1 MRRRLV
7 TVIVTAV
14 VVAILLVGLPLG
26 WFGLVLVRENEVAN
40 LNLRSSTLTRAVDRR
55 LDEGRPL
62 DERMLAP
69 WVGGT
74 NGVAPARISV
84 RMPDGEEIRT
94 GPDPGEGVLTAVET
108 STHGVAVRLETSSA
122 TVWQRQAR
130 VLALVGAASLV
141 ALGTGVWMAL
151 RSSRRLSAP
160 LIYLAAS
167 AEQVG
172 SGQVRPRMAP
182 TGVEEIDLVL
192 AELVRTSDRM
202 AGRLAAERQ
211 FGADASHQLRTP
223 LTALMMRLEEI
234 ELLADSE
241 EVRAEAHACLE
252 QVERMVGVV
261 DDLLATSRQ
270 TGGGT
275 TEAVHLAEV
284 FDHAREEWQR
294 SFDAAGRPLEI
305 EDPGETLVL
314 ATPGA
319 LGQVLATI
327 LENSLKYGDGTT
339 RVRSR
344 RGSNDKGVFVDVSDE
359 GPGVD
364 DEIAADIFTKHV
376 SGGGST
382 GLGLAL
388 AKDLVKADGGRLEL
402 SQRHPAVFSVY
413 LAAVPAKLAPDAV
426 LPEGAMVTVGR
437 RHRRR

>member
-1 MRRRLV
+1 MV
-7 TVIVTAV
+7 TMIVAAV
-14 VVAILLVGLPLG
+14 VVAVLLVGIPLG
-26 WFGLVLVRENEVAN
+26 LSGMALVRENEVAN
-40 LNLRSSTLTRAVDRR
+40 LNLRSSTLARAIDRR
-55 LDEGRPL
+55 IDEGRTL
-62 DERMLAP
+62 NERMLTP
-69 WVGGT
+69 WVGGDA
-74 NGVAPARISV
+74 VAEARISV
-84 RMPDGEEIRT
+84 ALPDGAQWHA
-94 GPDPGEGVLTAVET
+94 GPDLGDSTFRAVET
-108 STHGVAVRLETSSA
+108 SSHGAIIVFEASRAVML
-122 TVWQRQAR
+122 QRQAA
-130 VLALVGAASLV
+130 VLLLVGAASLV
-141 ALGTGVWMAL
+141 ALGVGVAMAL

-234 ELLADSE
+234 ELLSDSE
-241 EVRAEAHACLE
+241 EVRTEARACLE

-270 TGGGT
+270 SGGGT
-275 TEAVHLAEV
+275 TEALHLDEI
-284 FDHAREEWQR
+284 FEHAREEWERAFASAQ
-294 SFDAAGRPLEI
+294 RPLEI
-305 EDPGETLVL
+305 EDPGDLMVL

-319 LGQVLATI
+319 LGQVIATI
-327 LENSLKYGDGTT
+327 LENSLKYGAGTT
-339 RVRSR
+339 RVSARRS
-344 RGSNDKGVFVDVSDE
+344 SKDKGVFIDISDE

-364 DEIAADIFTKHV
+364 DDIAASIFTKHV

-388 AKDLVKADGGRLEL
+388 AKDLVKADGGRLGL
-402 SQRHPAVFSVY
+402 SQRRPPIFSIY
-413 LAAVPAKLAPDAV
+413 LAAVPVKLDPDTV
-426 LPEGAMVTVGR
+426 LPAGALVTVGR
-437 RHRRR
+437 RHGRR